1 MTEFFLVQEVLWARI
16 CRKTAD
22 VIQTGHG
29 CFGCIK
35 FRQINISISVASQT
49 KDAADKDRGEKEKKA
64 GSHEV

>member
-1 MTEFFLVQEVLWARI
+1 MPDKAVTLFCGVS
-16 CRKTAD
+16 AD
-22 VIQTGHG
+22 VMQTGHG
-29 CFGCIK
+29 YIGCII